1 MIKNIKLFINN
12 NEKSIE
18 LAKLVRDKLNENG
31 FIIDDNNFDLGIAIG
46 GDGSFLRMIKKNK
59 FDSEPYYVGIN
70 SGHLGFLQ
78 EVKSDEINKLIEELK
93 TKKYKV
99 SNIGIQETKIVS
111 NDNEE
116 KYYSLNEII
125 LRDIDLKILKTNIFI
140 NDDFLEEYVGD
151 GIMIATSTGS
161 TAYNLCYGGS
171 IIPPEFSTLQI
182 TPMAPINSKVYKT
195 MPNSIIE
202 PEKTKI
208 RLFPKNKDILL
219 TIDGDNRYFNEVDH
233 ITSSIEDKKIKMLRF
248 SHYNFAQK
256 INEKFL
262 SN

>member
-18 LAKLVRDKLNENG
+18 LAKLVREKLNEND
-31 FIIDDNNFDLGIAIG
+31 FVIDDNNFDLGIAIG
-46 GDGSFLRMIKKNK
+46 GDGSFLRMIKNNR
-59 FDSEPYYVGIN
+59 FNSEPYYVGIN

-78 EVKSDEINKLIEELK
+78 EVKASEINKLIEELK

-111 NDNEE
+111 NEKEE
-116 KYYSLNEII
+116 KFYSLNEII

-182 TPMAPINSKVYKT
+182 TPMAPINSKAYKT

-202 PEKTKI
+202 PGNTKI
-208 RLFPKNKDILL
+208 NLFPNNKDVMV
-219 TIDGDNRYFNEVDH
+219 TIDGDNKYFNDVDY
-233 ITSSIEDKKIKMLRF
+233 ITTSIEDKKIKMLRF

-262 SN
+262 SD

>member
-59 FDSEPYYVGIN
+59 FDNEPYYVGIN

-78 EVKSDEINKLIEELK
+78 EVKASEINKLIEELK

-111 NDNEE
+111 NDKEE
-116 KYYSLNEII
+116 KFYSLNEII
-125 LRDIDLKILKTNIFI
+125 LRDLDLKILKANIFI
-140 NDDFLEEYVGD
+140 NDDFLEEYIGD

-195 MPNSIIE
+195 MHNSIIE
-202 PEKTKI
+202 PGNTKI
-208 RLFPKNKDILL
+208 NLFPKNKDVMV
-219 TIDGDNRYFNEVDH
+219 TIDGDNKYFNDIDY
-233 ITSSIEDKKIKMLRF
+233 ITTSIEDKKIKMLRF

>member
-18 LAKLVRDKLNENG
+18 LAKLVREKLNEND
-31 FIIDDNNFDLGIAIG
+31 FVIDDNNFDLGIAIG
-46 GDGSFLRMIKKNK
+46 GDGSFLRMIKNNR
-59 FDSEPYYVGIN
+59 FNSEPYYVGIN

-78 EVKSDEINKLIEELK
+78 EVKVSEINKLIEELK

-111 NDNEE
+111 NDKEE
-116 KYYSLNEII
+116 KFYSLNEII

-182 TPMAPINSKVYKT
+182 TPMAPINSKVYKSV
-195 MPNSIIE
+195 PNSIIE
-202 PEKTKI
+202 PGNTKI
-208 RLFPKNKDILL
+208 NLFPKNKDVMV
-219 TIDGDNRYFNEVDH
+219 TIDGDNKYFNDIDY
-233 ITSSIEDKKIKMLRF
+233 ITTSIEDKKIKMLRF

-262 SN
+262 SD

>member
-18 LAKLVRDKLNENG
+18 LAKLVREKLNEND
-31 FIIDDNNFDLGIAIG
+31 FVIDDNNFDLGIAIG
-46 GDGSFLRMIKKNK
+46 GDGSFLRMIKNNR
-59 FDSEPYYVGIN
+59 FNSEPYYVGIN

-78 EVKSDEINKLIEELK
+78 EVKASEINKLIEELK

-111 NDNEE
+111 NDKEE
-116 KYYSLNEII
+116 KFYSLNEII

-171 IIPPEFSTLQI
+171 IIPSEFSTLQI

-202 PEKTKI
+202 PGNTKI
-208 RLFPKNKDILL
+208 NLFPKNKDVMV
-219 TIDGDNRYFNEVDH
+219 TIDGDNKYFNDVDY
-233 ITSSIEDKKIKMLRF
+233 ITTSIEDKKIKMLRF

-262 SN
+262 SD